1 VASVFVTDADRD
13 QVIERIESRDE
24 VATVIDDRA
33 LYDLIQQFMAFFYAF
48 VGMMLIFGGA
58 MAFALIFNTISVNI
72 AERSGE
78 YATMRANGLSQ
89 RRIGMLIT
97 GENLLLTLIGIVPGL
112 VIGYLAAAAL
122 MSSYTSDMLQFGLE
136 LRPSTFVFAAL
147 AMIAVTLLSM
157 IPGIRS
163 VGRLDIAE
171 VVRERSI

>member
-1 VASVFVTDADRD
+1 
-13 QVIERIESRDE
+13 
-24 VATVIDDRA
+24 
-33 LYDLIQQFMAFFYAF
+33 
-48 VGMMLIFGGA
+48 

-72 AERSGE
+72 AERSSE

-89 RRIGMLIT
+89 RRIAMLIT
-97 GENLLLTLIGIVPGL
+97 GENLLLTLMGIVPGL

-122 MSSYTSDMLQFGLE
+122 MASYTSDMLQFGLE